1 VVVVVLLYLYQSAR
15 KEAQSCQVS
24 CGRGRREAFLEGE
37 QLNKSTYLTHL
48 LWLDAAVVA
57 TAKVHIEEDR
67 SVFYELQKHALP
79 PFISPRLSWLSIMN
93 LRKGII

>member
-1 VVVVVLLYLYQSAR
+1 MWPRAEGGVL
-15 KEAQSCQVS
+15 
-24 CGRGRREAFLEGE
+24 GGRRIE
-37 QLNKSTYLTHL
+37 QEHLRYLTHL

-67 SVFYELQKHALP
+67 SVFYELQKYALP

-93 LRKGII
+93 LHKGII